1 MSLSLSRLSFIMLL
15 LKNYTCH
22 SGSIRT
28 NMSTNDPNLV
38 ESHIPSSTVRVVVF
52 ALLALLLFSQE
63 CLKQNF
69 FSRNTRARWPR
80 RSRSR
85 SFTPT
90 ARRSCWRCPT
100 RSPRSSTRTS
110 RLSRWDHLLSQSP
123 PAALLCTA
131 RGMLKGSWTHTTEST
146 QHRFFSMLG
155 FQCMCTDRSNLNVE
169 IEIMSPY
176 HSVQMRC

>member
-1 MSLSLSRLSFIMLL
+1 MNRSLKLFRLRVYTAIEVKFYILHNLTNVQVLVYGLSDYSCRSKPVVNFQSRSTNVPFTFSALL
-15 LKNYTCH
+15 YNVAAQNYTCH

-38 ESHIPSSTVRVVVF
+38 ESHIPSSTVSAVVF

-110 RLSRWDHLLSQSP
+110 RLSR
-123 PAALLCTA
+123 
-131 RGMLKGSWTHTTEST
+131 
-146 QHRFFSMLG
+146 
-155 FQCMCTDRSNLNVE
+155 
-169 IEIMSPY
+169 
-176 HSVQMRC
+176 